1 MEDATP
7 LSASEVLDEAHRGI
21 SQEVK
26 RIFVCLEH
34 DIVGMVTNMHS
45 LAQDLDRRIA
55 QEHDRLARIAAEKR
69 RCHALFGQL
78 QGIFGVREQHARS
91 PGGAGDVDVVGDEQ
105 PVPGTPTWDK
115 ASHRGQAPS
124 PRSVE
129 TEMTAANGS
138 RSGPSL
144 QLMREGM
151 A

>member
-1 MEDATP
+1 MAKP

-34 DIVGMVTNMHS
+34 DIAGMVSNMEG

-55 QEHDRLARIAAEKR
+55 QGHERLAVIAAEKR
-69 RCHALFGQL
+69 RCQTLLGQL
-78 QGIFGVREQHARS
+78 QGIFGVLGQPAGS
-91 PGGAGDVDVVGDEQ
+91 PAGAYDVNVIDDDQ
-105 PVPGTPTWDK
+105 PVQAAHTPTWDK

-129 TEMTAANGS
+129 SEMTAA
-138 RSGPSL
+138 RAPSPNL
-144 QLMREGM
+144 SSQAMREG
-151 A
+151 AA